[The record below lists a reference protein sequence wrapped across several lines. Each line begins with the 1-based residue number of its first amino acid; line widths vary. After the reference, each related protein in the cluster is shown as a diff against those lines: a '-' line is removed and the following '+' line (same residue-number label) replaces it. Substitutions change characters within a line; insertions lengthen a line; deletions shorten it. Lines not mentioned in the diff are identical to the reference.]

1 MMIVNLTMEKVK
13 IINQEKPRDKWTYLA
28 VRDYERNEI
37 IGHWTMV
44 YDEGFE
50 IRLNGSKYFDK
61 SYNDRDCYKT
71 NPTQTHIGWV
81 LNEKVKENTKEKI
94 FYWGCFYAEKKE
106 STPVSSFVLHN
117 GMENK
122 TNLVERHN

>member
-1 MMIVNLTMEKVK
+1 MKYYFYK
-13 IINQEKPRDKWTYLA
+13 IKDVSLNTWEHINTFIK
-28 VRDYERNEI
+28 N
-37 IGHWTMV
+37 
-44 YDEGFE
+44 
-50 IRLNGSKYFDK
+50 
-61 SYNDRDCYKT
+61 YNDRDCYKT

>member
-1 MMIVNLTMEKVK
+1 MKIRCFINLLFLFLL
-13 IINQEKPRDKWTYLA
+13 ILISL
-28 VRDYERNEI
+28 
-37 IGHWTMV
+37 
-44 YDEGFE
+44 
-50 IRLNGSKYFDK
+50 DK

>member
-50 IRLNGSKYFDK
+50 IRLNGSKYFG
-61 SYNDRDCYKT
+61 T
-71 NPTQTHIGWV
+71 NF
-81 LNEKVKENTKEKI
+81 LKDTK
-94 FYWGCFYAEKKE
+94 
-106 STPVSSFVLHN
+106 N
-117 GMENK
+117 
-122 TNLVERHN
+122 